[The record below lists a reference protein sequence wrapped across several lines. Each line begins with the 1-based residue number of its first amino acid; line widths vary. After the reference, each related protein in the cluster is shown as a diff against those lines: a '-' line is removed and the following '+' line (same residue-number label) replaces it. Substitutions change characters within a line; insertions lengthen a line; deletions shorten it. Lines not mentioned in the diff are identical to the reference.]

1 MPSMA
6 RNQVGM
12 PMALLSLAE
21 LVALRETWQASGLR
35 LVLTNGV
42 FDVLH
47 AGHVGYLEQA
57 RALGDVLVVA
67 LNSDASTR
75 AIKGPLRPIM
85 PQAERAAVL
94 GALRAVDHVT
104 LFDQPTAE
112 AIVNALRPD
121 VYVKG
126 GDYAASDHAPDLA
139 RLPEARI
146 VAAQGGQVVLL
157 PYAAGLST
165 SAIIQRIVERYA
177 HQDGDFNP
185 EAHPGEPGFPHLR

>member
-1 MPSMA
+1 MA
-6 RNQVGM
+6 V
-12 PMALLSLAE
+12 LSLAE
-21 LVALRETWQASGLR
+21 LVALRETWQAGGLC

-47 AGHVGYLEQA
+47 AGHVSYLEQA
-57 RALGDVLVVA
+57 RTLGDVLVVA

-75 AIKGPLRPIM
+75 TIKGPLRPIT

-112 AIVNALRPD
+112 AVVSALRPD

-126 GDYAASDHAPDLA
+126 GDYATPDQAPDLA

-146 VAAQGGQVVLL
+146 VAAQGGRVVLL
-157 PYAAGLST
+157 PYARGQST

-177 HQDGDFNP
+177 RDR
-185 EAHPGEPGFPHLR
+185 AT